1 MSQVTRGNAEKKE
14 LIKSCVMELLK
25 EDAFIKEITGKVI
38 AAVEKHF
45 NKKFED
51 YEKRT
56 SDLVH
61 KNQLL
66 VDKCDSL
73 EQYSRRNNIRIIG
86 ADAVPHSE
94 CEKLVMN
101 VLNEKL
107 QLDVSIDTI
116 DRCHPVGPKKDNN
129 KRDILV
135 KFTSYRYRRAVM
147 DRRKLLKGTHISIV
161 EDLTRSRYLCYREAN
176 KVFGFRNVW
185 VMDGVIHIKKDN
197 RKLAVTKFSEVSEI
211 KS

>member
-61 KNQLL
+61 KNQL
-66 VDKCDSL
+66 
-73 EQYSRRNNIRIIG
+73 
-86 ADAVPHSE
+86 
-94 CEKLVMN
+94 
-101 VLNEKL
+101 
-107 QLDVSIDTI
+107 
-116 DRCHPVGPKKDNN
+116 
-129 KRDILV
+129 
-135 KFTSYRYRRAVM
+135 YRRAVM

-161 EDLTRSRYLCYREAN
+161 EDLTRSRYLCDREAN

-185 VMDGVIHIKKDN
+185 VMDGV
-197 RKLAVTKFSEVSEI
+197 SESLPVRQGSE
-211 KS
+211 